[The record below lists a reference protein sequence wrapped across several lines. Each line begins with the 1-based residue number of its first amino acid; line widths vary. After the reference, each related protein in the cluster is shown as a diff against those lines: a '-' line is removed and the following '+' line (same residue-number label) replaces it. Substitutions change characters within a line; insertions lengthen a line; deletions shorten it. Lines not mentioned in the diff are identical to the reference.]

1 MRDRDENFNKIL
13 RQWEVKGPSS
23 NLDRRVWSSVR
34 AEQGAIRTKRARKW
48 LPIAAGIFLAVA
60 SGAIVS
66 MHSGS
71 KPGASNGGNE
81 LREARIET
89 TAHAEGFVPLPEGSI
104 TVVSGRKER

>member
-1 MRDRDENFNKIL
+1 MTDRDENFNKIL

-34 AEQGAIRTKRARKW
+34 AEQSAMRTKRTRKW
-48 LPIAAGIFLAVA
+48 LPIAAGVFLAVA
-60 SGAIVS
+60 AGAIVS

-71 KPGASNGGNE
+71 SPGMNNSGKE

-89 TAHAEGFVPLPEGSI
+89 TAHAEGFVPLPQGSI
-104 TVVSGRKER
+104 TVISGRKER